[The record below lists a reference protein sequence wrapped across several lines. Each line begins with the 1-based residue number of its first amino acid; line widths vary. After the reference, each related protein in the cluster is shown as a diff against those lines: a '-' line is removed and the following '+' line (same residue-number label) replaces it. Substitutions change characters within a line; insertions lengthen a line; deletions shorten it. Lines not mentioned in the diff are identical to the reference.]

1 MNLKPYEE
9 FSIISKLS
17 TDEAQKNL
25 ARWTMLYN
33 PVMDRIEYVEGRYY
47 LFKGSVHQG
56 RFKLKSAKADF
67 ERYRRGREGIVLMIK
82 GSIDGSET
90 GSSVHVKILPTYS
103 VILPVLL
110 IVVFEILLVGAAAGE
125 GRWPF
130 ILLAIFTPFISYLGI
145 KFSIG
150 SDAAVMERD
159 LRKIFE

>member
-9 FSIISKLS
+9 FSIVSKLNVV
-17 TDEAQKNL
+17 DAERNL
-25 ARWTMLYN
+25 AKWTMLYN
-33 PVMDRIEYVEGRYY
+33 PIMKRIEYVEGRQY
-47 LFKGSVHQG
+47 LFKGLVHQG

-67 ERYRRGREGIVLMIK
+67 ERNRRGRQGIVLMIK
-82 GSIDGSET
+82 GWIEGRET
-90 GSSVHVKILPTYS
+90 GSLVHIKIIPTYS

-110 IVVFEILLVGAAAGE
+110 IVIFEILLIGAATGE

-130 ILLAIFTPFISYLGI
+130 ILLAIFTPFVSYLGI

-150 SDAAVMERD
+150 SDVAGIERD